1 MMSALWVVVMMI
13 GVTPWGSTH
22 CLEVKQEKRL
32 LVAMTLVP
40 DAVCLDGS
48 PPAYHLHGG
57 LGSGARNW
65 LLQFEVE
72 LEVFSG
78 ILSNDSTTNPGLQP
92 FPSSLPS
99 SKHAAAVVS
108 DITFRSSDR
117 NLFFSS
123 SFGRLLRLEPSEA
136 SLLRWRLLWWRLGVP
151 QQRCSAGGLATFLHC
166 DDLTRFVPE
175 TATVKCIS
183 DAGFFLDV

>member
-65 LLQFEVE
+65 LLQFEVKVNNTDFYDWNRVK
-72 LEVFSG
+72 LRYCDG
-78 ILSNDSTTNPGLQP
+78 
-92 FPSSLPS
+92 
-99 SKHAAAVVS
+99 A
-108 DITFRSSDR
+108 
-117 NLFFSS
+117 
-123 SFGRLLRLEPSEA
+123 SFGGDSEFLNSVIHLDSA
-136 SLLRWRLLWWRLGVP
+136 PLSHAISLLCPYAIVLGDPV
-151 QQRCSAGGLATFLHC
+151 RCSAGGLATFLHC